1 MFLIL
6 TATTNNT
13 VMMERA
19 NLLVSPLLA
28 TTAILARGKTMLL
41 CVSKVG
47 YKTENVKLG
56 FKSLKPLHEHIF
68 IMYFFLSL
76 GSIRHVQLG

>member
-1 MFLIL
+1 MKKLLYLPFQSVFLIL

-19 NLLVSPLLA
+19 NLLVFPLLA
-28 TTAILARGKTMLL
+28 TTAILARRKTMLL

-56 FKSLKPLHEHIF
+56 FKSLYIVK
-68 IMYFFLSL
+68 
-76 GSIRHVQLG
+76 